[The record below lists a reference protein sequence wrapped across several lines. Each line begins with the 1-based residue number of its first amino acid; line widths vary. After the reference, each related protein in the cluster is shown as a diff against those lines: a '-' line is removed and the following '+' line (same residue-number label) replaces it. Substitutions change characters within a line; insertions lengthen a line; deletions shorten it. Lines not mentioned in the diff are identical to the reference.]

1 VNSLAQ
7 IRLLNFRNYDRLDLE
22 WGSHVNMIV
31 GRNGS
36 GKTNLLEAV
45 FLVASGQVLRAA
57 KDAEAIRHGES
68 QALVTGISAEN
79 SAETKITLR
88 AGHRKQVMVNGASLA
103 RASDLLGRM
112 PAVTFLPEDLDLV
125 RGSPDHRR
133 HFLDLALSQVFP
145 AYLNHL
151 ANYKRALQHRNAL
164 LKRAQDEPVGE
175 DEFEIWEGE
184 LDAHGSALRSLRM
197 QFIEECAPIA
207 SGLNQ
212 KLAGGDGLEMAYEV
226 CPPPASRSLEIAR
239 GYTLSGPHRDDLDLK
254 RQGFSL
260 RSYGSQG
267 QQRTAAIALKL
278 SELEFVASKLEIR
291 PMLLLDDVFSELD
304 QIRRSNLITT
314 GLNMAGQI
322 FITCTEPE
330 QGGEL
335 AREAKIYRVSQ
346 GEVTE
351 EP

>member
-1 VNSLAQ
+1 MNSLAQ
-7 IRLLNFRNYDRLDLE
+7 IRLVNFRNYDRLELE

-57 KDAEAIRHGES
+57 RDAEAIRHGES
-68 QALVTGISAEN
+68 QAVVTAISAEN
-79 SAETKITLR
+79 GAETKVTLR
-88 AGHRKQVMVNGASLA
+88 AGHRKQVVVNGASLA

-125 RGSPDHRR
+125 RGGPERRR

-164 LKRAQDEPVGE
+164 LKRAQDEPVSEG
-175 DEFEIWEGE
+175 EFEIWEGE
-184 LDAHGSALRSLRM
+184 LDSHGAALRVLRM
-197 QFIEECAPIA
+197 RFIEECAPVA
-207 SGLNQ
+207 SALNE
-212 KLAGGDGLEMAYEV
+212 KLAGGDAIEMAYEES
-226 CPPPASRSLEIAR
+226 PAPTSRGVEIAR

-260 RSYGSQG
+260 KSYGSQG

-278 SELEFVASKLEIR
+278 AELEFVASKLDIR

-304 QIRRSNLITT
+304 QVRRGNLITT
-314 GLNMAGQI
+314 GLEMAGQI

-335 AREAKIYRVSQ
+335 AKEAKIYRVSH
-346 GEVTE
+346 GEVT
-351 EP
+351 